1 MHFTRRAATAAII
14 LAFVLI
20 PFFTPSGV
28 AAQEATP
35 TMTYS
40 CETAMTASP
49 MAGMEGMAMGTPAAG
64 EHDMAG
70 EGVEFDQLYI
80 DMMVPHHES
89 IIAMAQVAQDRLS
102 DERLRTMAETIV
114 TDQER
119 EVAELRG
126 YRDMFYGSP
135 RTMPMDRAMM
145 DMMMERM
152 PGMGD
157 MDEMAMLMDA
167 GALVGAFCVA
177 EDPDLAFIDL
187 TIPHHQ
193 MAIDASMVAYLQA
206 VHPEIKEIARG
217 VIEAQEREIEE
228 LTAIRTELT
237 GESTPASS

>member
-1 MHFTRRAATAAII
+1 MRLIRTAATAAII
-14 LAFVLI
+14 PTLVLI
-20 PFFTPSGV
+20 PVFSMNS

-35 TMTYS
+35 ATTSS
-40 CETAMTASP
+40 CETMMTASP
-49 MAGMEGMAMGTPAAG
+49 MAGMDGMAMGTPAVG
-64 EHDMAG
+64 EHDMTG
-70 EGVEFDQLYI
+70 ERVEFDQLYI

-89 IIAMAQVAQDRLS
+89 IIALAEVAQDRLT
-102 DERLRTMAETIV
+102 DERLQTIAEAVV

-135 RTMPMDRAMM
+135 RGMPMDPAMM

-167 GALVGAFCVA
+167 GALVGAFCAA

-206 VHPEIKEIARG
+206 VHPEIKAIAKG

-228 LTAIRTELT
+228 LTAIRAELT

>member
-1 MHFTRRAATAAII
+1 MHITRRAATAAII
-14 LAFVLI
+14 PAFVLI

-49 MAGMEGMAMGTPAAG
+49 MASMEGMTMGTPAAG

-80 DMMVPHHES
+80 AMMVPHHQS
-89 IIAMAQVAQDRLS
+89 IIAMAQVAQGRLS
-102 DERLRTMAETIV
+102 DERLRTMAETII

-126 YRDMFYGSP
+126 YRDMIYGSP
-135 RTMPMDRAMM
+135 RTMSMDAMM
-145 DMMMERM
+145 NMMIERM

-167 GALVGAFCVA
+167 EALVAAFCAA

-206 VHPEIKEIARG
+206 VHPEIKEIAKG

-228 LTAIRTELT
+228 LTAIRAELT

>member
-80 DMMVPHHES
+80 DMMVPHHQS
-89 IIAMAQVAQDRLS
+89 IIAMAQVAQGRLS
-102 DERLRTMAETIV
+102 DERLWTMAETII

-135 RTMPMDRAMM
+135 RTMPMDAMM
-145 DMMMERM
+145 NMMIERM

-167 GALVGAFCVA
+167 EALVAAFCAA

-206 VHPEIKEIARG
+206 VHPEIKEIAKG

-228 LTAIRTELT
+228 LTAIRAELT

>member
-1 MHFTRRAATAAII
+1 MHVTRCAATAAII
-14 LAFVLI
+14 PAFVLI
-20 PFFTPSGV
+20 PVFTPPDV
-28 AAQEATP
+28 AAQDATP

-40 CETAMTASP
+40 CEAVMTASP
-49 MAGMEGMAMGTPAAG
+49 MASMEGMAMGTPAAG

-135 RTMPMDRAMM
+135 HTMPMDHAMM

-152 PGMGD
+152 PGM
-157 MDEMAMLMDA
+157 DEMTMLMDA
-167 GALVGAFCVA
+167 GALVGAFCAA

-217 VIEAQEREIEE
+217 VIEAQEREIGE